1 MVALNDLFRPPASG
15 AREPG
20 RSLLA
25 VQLTRVGDKVALWK
39 VVAHR
44 DFPIWILA
52 RKLIKRESLDENRV
66 SWLLEAPGFVRLYPL
81 SPRGVHS
88 VEAADEA
95 DQEEVA
101 A

>member
-1 MVALNDLFRPPASG
+1 M
-15 AREPG
+15 
-20 RSLLA
+20 
-25 VQLTRVGDKVALWK
+25 ALWK

-44 DFPIWILA
+44 EFPIWILA

-66 SWLLEAPGFVRLYPL
+66 SWLLEAPEFVRLYPL

-88 VEAADEA
+88 VEAV
-95 DQEEVA
+95 DQSEEEDVA

>member
-1 MVALNDLFRPPASG
+1 M
-15 AREPG
+15 
-20 RSLLA
+20 
-25 VQLTRVGDKVALWK
+25 ALWK

-44 DFPIWILA
+44 EFPIWILA

-66 SWLLEAPGFVRLYPL
+66 SWLLEAPEFVRLYPL

-88 VEAADEA
+88 VEAV
-95 DQEEVA
+95 DQSEEEDLA